1 MGFPHPASAECDQ
14 DDAKDQVWVAA
25 VVGGQ
30 GTQSKQAGQG
40 MAAQGAAATTEGGGR
55 AQAALEEALE
65 RVQCPESGGDGGRD
79 VEALEEAASAM
90 ERVAR
95 GHAEL
100 LQLLVCARE
109 RAELAHAEARTAA
122 KALSPEPY
130 TSHDKKVKEL
140 RRQGLAAA
148 YIEVREG

>member
-1 MGFPHPASAECDQ
+1 
-14 DDAKDQVWVAA
+14 
-25 VVGGQ
+25 
-30 GTQSKQAGQG
+30 

-148 YIEVREG
+148 YIETELTPMMNDRAISIYFDYMLSCMSTEEYSNDTIWHLMQ